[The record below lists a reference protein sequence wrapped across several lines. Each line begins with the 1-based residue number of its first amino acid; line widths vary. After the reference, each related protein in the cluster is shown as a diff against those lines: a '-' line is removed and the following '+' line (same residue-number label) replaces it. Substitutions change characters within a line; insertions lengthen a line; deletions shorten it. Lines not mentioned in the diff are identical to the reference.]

1 MRKGGRPAHN
11 TPAMPISEAVL
22 YDQFARARQEAVELT
37 DRYREAPSDA
47 PYRDELWDQVV
58 RRTETARSLL
68 ESLLN
73 EGSEIRDQGSVVR
86 IPATVHLSLIH
97 I

>member
-1 MRKGGRPAHN
+1 
-11 TPAMPISEAVL
+11 MPIDEAGL

-68 ESLLN
+68 ESLLD
-73 EGSEIRDQGSVVR
+73 EGSRVREQGSVTR
-86 IPATVHLSLIH
+86 IPVNAR
-97 I
+97 

>member
-1 MRKGGRPAHN
+1 
-11 TPAMPISEAVL
+11 MPIDEAVL
-22 YDQFARARQEAVELT
+22 YDEFARARQEAVELT

-86 IPATVHLSLIH
+86 IPANVH
-97 I
+97 

>member
-1 MRKGGRPAHN
+1 
-11 TPAMPISEAVL
+11 MPIDEAGL

-47 PYRDELWDQVV
+47 PYRDELWDQIV

-68 ESLLN
+68 ESLLD
-73 EGSEIRDQGSVVR
+73 EGSRVREQRSVTR
-86 IPATVHLSLIH
+86 IPVNAR
-97 I
+97 